1 MTTDILIR
9 YLHFL
14 GIFIVFAAVLGQHLL
29 LKGTVPRSI
38 IAKAQRFDIAYAI
51 AVVVV
56 LGTGLL
62 QWFSGAK
69 PAVFY
74 SSNPVFHT
82 KLTLFLVVGLV
93 SIYPS
98 VYLGKQKKGDP
109 SEQVTIPKGLV
120 HCVRLELLLLVVM
133 PLLAVIMAKG
143 LGIPL
148 AKP

>member
-9 YLHFL
+9 YFHFL
-14 GIFIVFAAVLGQHLL
+14 GIFVIFAAVLGQHLL
-29 LKGTVPRSI
+29 LRGTVTRAI
-38 IAKAQRFDIAYAI
+38 IAKAQRFDIAYAV
-51 AVVVV
+51 AVIIV

-62 QWFSGAK
+62 QWFSGSK

-82 KLTLFLVVGLV
+82 KFTLFLVIGLV

-98 VYLGKQKKGDP
+98 VYMGKQKKGDP
-109 SEQVTIPKGLV
+109 TELVTIPKGLV
-120 HCVRLELLLLVVM
+120 HSIRIELLLLVAM

-148 AKP
+148 VKP

>member
-9 YLHFL
+9 YFHFL
-14 GIFIVFAAVLGQHLL
+14 GIFVIFAAVLGQHLL
-29 LKGTVPRSI
+29 LRGTVTRAI
-38 IAKAQRFDIAYAI
+38 IAKAQRFDIAYAV
-51 AVVVV
+51 AVIIV

-62 QWFSGAK
+62 QWFSGSK

-82 KLTLFLVVGLV
+82 KFTLFLVIGLV

-98 VYLGKQKKGDP
+98 VYMGKQKKGDP
-109 SEQVTIPKGLV
+109 TELVTIPKGLV
-120 HCVRLELLLLVVM
+120 HSIRIELLLLVAM

-143 LGIPL
+143 IGIPVV
-148 AKP
+148 KP

>member
-14 GIFIVFAAVLGQHLL
+14 GIFIVFAAVLGQHIL
-29 LKGTVPRSI
+29 LKGTVPRAM
-38 IAKAQRFDIAYAI
+38 IAKAQRFDIAYAV

-74 SSNPVFHT
+74 TSNPVFHT
-82 KLTLFLVVGLV
+82 KLTLFIVVGLV

-98 VYLGKQKKGDP
+98 VFMGKQKKGDP
-109 SEQVTIPKGLV
+109 AELVEIPKGIV
-120 HCVRLELLLLVVM
+120 HSIRLELLLLVVM

-143 LGIPL
+143 LGIPVV
-148 AKP
+148 KP

>member
-9 YLHFL
+9 YFHFL
-14 GIFIVFAAVLGQHLL
+14 GIFVIFAAVLGQHLL
-29 LKGTVPRSI
+29 LRGTVTRAI
-38 IAKAQRFDIAYAI
+38 IAKAQRFDIAYAV
-51 AVVVV
+51 AVIIV

-62 QWFSGAK
+62 QWFSGSK

-82 KLTLFLVVGLV
+82 KFTLFLVIGLV

-98 VYLGKQKKGDP
+98 VYMGKQKKGDP
-109 SEQVTIPKGLV
+109 TELVTIPKGLV
-120 HCVRLELLLLVVM
+120 HSIRIELLLLVAM

-143 LGIPL
+143 LGIPVV
-148 AKP
+148 KP

>member
-14 GIFIVFAAVLGQHLL
+14 GIFVVFAAVLGQHLL
-29 LKGTVPRSI
+29 LKGTVSRAI
-38 IAKAQRFDIAYAI
+38 VAKAQRFDIAYAV
-51 AVVVV
+51 AVVLV

-74 SSNPVFHT
+74 ASNPVFHT
-82 KLTLFLVVGLV
+82 KLTLFLLVGLI

-98 VYLGKQKKGDP
+98 VFMGKQKKGNP
-109 SEQVTIPKGLV
+109 AELVTIPKGLV
-120 HCVRLELLLLVVM
+120 LSIRLELLLLVAM

-143 LGIPL
+143 LGIPVV
-148 AKP
+148 KP